1 MQKKR
6 NATAPAALP
15 AKANKAAT
23 GKRAQNPTVGARH
36 AVPERP
42 TITAQPSST
51 TSRRSPTKVP
61 RARKRRRAKPAEQRL
76 KPSPPLT
83 TKDAFAVL
91 FGDATTI
98 AASSSSARAAKP
110 APIAKSSPPFARA
123 AVKKSAAGK
132 QSPNETVGARPA
144 VPERPASTAQPS
156 STTPRRSRS
165 KAARLPKRSVILS
178 AAKDLSRP
186 AGKLSRSR
194 SRSRKRKRAQS
205 SPAAAAAPT
214 STSAAAIAAQPISSA
229 PPPRI
234 RIGDAMRRSGLD
246 EYKVARTF
254 AGVVDKL
261 SDGTKDTGGVQKLL
275 VDVLKECS
283 RHLDA
288 PQSERAAPAA
298 PVNITM
304 VHNVPRP
311 VRTQPPPPQQLNA
324 APLVAAPAP
333 GTASTTEPAAQA
345 IEPVTKSD
353 VAQSDAPAPPAR
365 QP

>member
-1 MQKKR
+1 MPSQCIAVVPLDSRSPVWLPCARPRRRGEFFCAAHHDALLGAILGLNNIARLPKSPVVGPPRPTYAHAKKTER
-6 NATAPAALP
+6 HRARRIASQGQQGRHRQARAKSDSRGTACRARTPDEHGSAIEHNVTPQPNKSAA
-15 AKANKAAT
+15 
-23 GKRAQNPTVGARH
+23 RAQ
-36 AVPERP
+36 
-42 TITAQPSST
+42 
-51 TSRRSPTKVP
+51 
-61 RARKRRRAKPAEQRL
+61 RRRAKPAEQRL

-261 SDGTKDTGGVQKLL
+261 SDGTKTQE
-275 VDVLKECS
+275 ECKS
-283 RHLDA
+283 SSSTSSKNAAATSTPRNPSA
-288 PQSERAAPAA
+288 PLQ
-298 PVNITM
+298 
-304 VHNVPRP
+304 
-311 VRTQPPPPQQLNA
+311 QPP
-324 APLVAAPAP
+324 
-333 GTASTTEPAAQA
+333 
-345 IEPVTKSD
+345 
-353 VAQSDAPAPPAR
+353 
-365 QP
+365 